1 MTSRLEQQLAFI
13 LEIDKLKAVLRQ
25 SLISDGSRRENS
37 AEHSWQI
44 ALMALLLAEHADETV
59 DAARAA
65 TMLLIHDI
73 VEIDAGDAFL
83 YDEAAQAA
91 KATLEQAAAKR
102 IFGLLPEE
110 QAARF
115 TKLWEEFETGDTAD
129 ARYARAMDRL
139 MPMMLNVATDGRA
152 WRAHGV
158 SADKVLA
165 RNAVIA
171 EGSQALWDYAQ
182 NMIEGAVSRGV
193 IPATTS
199 RS

>member
-44 ALMALLLAEHADETV
+44 ALMALLLVEHADESV
-59 DAARAA
+59 DAVRAA

-110 QAARF
+110 QAKRF
-115 TKLWEEFETGDTAD
+115 MELWEEFETGDTTD

-152 WRAHGV
+152 WRTHGV
-158 SADKVLA
+158 TADKVLA
-165 RNAVIA
+165 RNAVIGK
-171 EGSQALWDYAQ
+171 GSQALWDYAQ
-182 NMIEGAVSRGV
+182 KMIEGAVTRGV
-193 IPATTS
+193 IPATAS
-199 RS
+199 PP

>member
-1 MTSRLEQQLAFI
+1 MTTRLEQQLAFI
-13 LEIDKLKAVLRQ
+13 LEIDKLKGVLRQ

-44 ALMALLLAEHADETV
+44 ALMALLLAEHADEPV

-91 KATLEQAAAKR
+91 KASLEQKAATR
-102 IFGLLPEE
+102 LFGLLPQE
-110 QAARF
+110 QATRLHS
-115 TKLWEEFETGDTAD
+115 LWEEFEAGETPD

-139 MPMMLNVATDGRA
+139 MPMMLNVATEGRA
-152 WRAHGV
+152 WRTNGV
-158 SADKVLA
+158 TADKVLA

-171 EGSQALWDYAQ
+171 ESSQALWDYAEA
-182 NMIEGAVSRGV
+182 MIGQAVTRGL
-193 IPATTS
+193 IPAKGAAL
-199 RS
+199 